1 MVKSVDSFGFSIIVV
16 NVFLNVKTIHKN
28 ESWWRSVIKKFLFK
42 TIAVL
47 SVVDKNFPT
56 ICWRK
61 PFVIRLKE
69 ANVEATETG
78 VKRNQILNGYC

>member
-56 ICWRK
+56 IC
-61 PFVIRLKE
+61 
-69 ANVEATETG
+69 
-78 VKRNQILNGYC
+78 